1 MKPLIKI
8 CGISNLDFLN
18 EVIVLNGVHF
28 IGFIFHETSPRNVTE
43 DFLNAIIDYDFQDK
57 RPVCVYVNA
66 TSDFINKTS
75 SYFKNPIIQ
84 FHGDETNQFCVSFN
98 KDFWK
103 VVRMKDSNSIDDVNN
118 YPDASAILLETY
130 KKGIHGGTGE
140 SFDWKLFENANLQH
154 KIVLSGGINIQNVD
168 NAISIQPWCI
178 DINSGI
184 ESSAGIKDISLA
196 KNILQKF

>member
-66 TSDFINKTS
+66 TSDFINKDN
-75 SYFKNPIIQ
+75 KNMLK
-84 FHGDETNQFCVSFN
+84 NRVSEG
-98 KDFWK
+98 
-103 VVRMKDSNSIDDVNN
+103 RR
-118 YPDASAILLETY
+118 ILL
-130 KKGIHGGTGE
+130 
-140 SFDWKLFENANLQH
+140 S
-154 KIVLSGGINIQNVD
+154 
-168 NAISIQPWCI
+168 
-178 DINSGI
+178 
-184 ESSAGIKDISLA
+184 
-196 KNILQKF
+196 